1 MQYRARPLA
10 QAGGFQ
16 SIPPVEEA
24 AKPDRL
30 AIPEVRDEA
39 DRRLDRHPA
48 RPAADP
54 HPAARHD
61 AVPEV
66 ADVAEADAELF
77 EGMVD
82 LPEEIPN
89 AIVASIDGGLAIQPF
104 DKRRLPFDIGGAL
117 LEQRLDVTAV
127 VRRESALEGLGV
139 CLGHGALSI

>member
-1 MQYRARPLA
+1 
-10 QAGGFQ
+10 
-16 SIPPVEEA
+16 
-24 AKPDRL
+24 
-30 AIPEVRDEA
+30 
-39 DRRLDRHPA
+39 
-48 RPAADP
+48 
-54 HPAARHD
+54 
-61 AVPEV
+61 
-66 ADVAEADAELF
+66 
-77 EGMVD
+77 MVD